1 MPERD
6 PEPTELD
13 DPIARLERFVAT
25 EFDRADVR
33 DVLDAGCGFSL
44 PFEFPAGLRFVG
56 LDASPEALAKNTY
69 IESGV
74 VGDVESYRFPE
85 AQFDAVLCW
94 TVLEHLAHP
103 RRAVENMAWALRP
116 GGLLIVG
123 VPNPRSLKGIVTRL
137 TPHRFHVWVY
147 RHLLRYPGAGTPG
160 FGPYPTYL
168 RSEIAPEN
176 LQCLARSSGLERIY
190 AETYALGSGLP
201 PRLDRLWS
209 VALALGRLGSLGRW
223 EPGASD
229 HLAVFRKVAST
240 AVA

>member
-1 MPERD
+1 MPERSPD
-6 PEPTELD
+6 ANELD
-13 DPIARLERFVAT
+13 EPIARLRSFVAA
-25 EFDRADVR
+25 EFEKADVH

-56 LDASPEALAKNTY
+56 LDASAEALAKNTY

-85 AQFDAVLCW
+85 GQFDAVLCW

-103 RRAVENMAWALRP
+103 SRAVENLARALRP

-123 VPNPRSLKGIVTRL
+123 VPNPRSLKGLVTRL

-147 RHLLRYPGAGTPG
+147 RHLLDYSDAGAPG
-160 FGPYPTYL
+160 FGPYRTYL

-176 LQCLARSSGLERIY
+176 LERVARSADLERIY

-201 PRLDRLWS
+201 RRLDQLWS
-209 VALALGRLGSLGRW
+209 LALMVGRIGSLGRW
-223 EPGASD
+223 DPGASE
-229 HLAVFRKVAST
+229 HLAVFRKVTPTVS
-240 AVA
+240 